1 MIDLVGHF
9 ADNPACLSRAPSVY
23 SVACILVCKEY

>member
-9 ADNPACLSRAPSVY
+9 ADNPACSFRAPSINLM
-23 SVACILVCKEY
+23 ACILVWKEC

>member
-9 ADNPACLSRAPSVY
+9 ADNLSCLFRAPSVN
-23 SVACILVCKEY
+23 SAACILVCKEY